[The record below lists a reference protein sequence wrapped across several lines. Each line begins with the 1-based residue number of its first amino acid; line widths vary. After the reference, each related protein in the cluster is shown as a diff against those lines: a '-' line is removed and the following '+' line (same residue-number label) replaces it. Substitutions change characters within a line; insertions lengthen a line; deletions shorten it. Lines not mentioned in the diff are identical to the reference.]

1 MITKDNLFEWV
12 EPPRPSR
19 KPPPPPSAGEEAMP
33 PSSQPTAE
41 ADVPHFDVAPSADMN
56 TDEWLL
62 QMMHPCLREVSQE
75 LQVLLQEHSTAS
87 EGSDPAQRDALAV
100 IKGRNLATS
109 LMVDTILEQWE
120 AVIPPRDVQSLV
132 ADDMETGTN
141 SQEV

>member
-1 MITKDNLFEWV
+1 
-12 EPPRPSR
+12 
-19 KPPPPPSAGEEAMP
+19 MP
-33 PSSQPTAE
+33 PSSHRPPAE
-41 ADVPHFDVAPSADMN
+41 ADAPHFEAAPSADMN

-75 LQVLLQEHSTAS
+75 LQVLLQEHSTAC
-87 EGSDPAQRDALAV
+87 EGSDPAQKDALAV
-100 IKGRNLATS
+100 LKGRNLATS

-120 AVIPPRDVQSLV
+120 AVMPSCDVQTSV